1 MVAIFTTSENL
12 ESICFDR
19 DKQPWQDMIYKLG
32 EVFINEAVDIP
43 MDMEDPLFLLD
54 SSIKIDLT
62 KKDYIDSIKSN
73 PENVL
78 KEPCGIFLL
87 DISKNDACKIE
98 QKYGVICQSI
108 HSMNHDVLTHI
119 RTSVEVI
126 SDLCGK
132 TWIDVFRRFRA
143 TPSNSTI
150 IIDAHLFEN
159 DAFNEV
165 DGCYDKNKSVGID
178 NLYQILDCILPQ
190 SFAEAYHVAVLLTN
204 IDEAKQERRSR
215 TSLTN
220 ARIVSAI
227 NRLKRRL
234 GREYE
239 ICIEVHFF
247 SQRGGFHQLIH
258 NRRILSNYYVI
269 DAQYKL
275 AAFKNDGKGVS
286 SQTITASPLFELIHL
301 DAESDMK
308 EKRLRYDLND
318 LCGYVESQCKNPT
331 SELFQNGR
339 KCETFDDLKH
349 RFLI

>member
-1 MVAIFTTSENL
+1 MVAIFTTSGNL
-12 ESICFDR
+12 ESICLDS

-54 SSIKIDLT
+54 SSIKIDIT

-87 DISKNDACKIE
+87 DIPENDAHNIE
-98 QKYGVICQSI
+98 LKYGVICQSI
-108 HSMNHDVLTHI
+108 HSMNHDVLTHKG
-119 RTSVEVI
+119 TSVEVI
-126 SDLCGK
+126 NDLCGK
-132 TWIDVFRRFRA
+132 TWTDVFKKFKD
-143 TPSNSTI
+143 TPSNSAI
-150 IIDAHLFEN
+150 IVDAHLFEN

-190 SFAEAYHVAVLLTN
+190 SFADAYHVAVMLTN

-227 NRLKRRL
+227 NKLKGKL
-234 GREYE
+234 GRQYE

-247 SQRGGFHQLIH
+247 SQKGGFHQLIH
-258 NRRILSNYYVI
+258 NRRILSSYYVI

-275 AAFKNDGKGVS
+275 AAFKKDGTGIS

-301 DAESDMK
+301 DADSDMK
-308 EKRLRYDLND
+308 EKRLRYDLDD
-318 LCGYVESQCKNPT
+318 LYEYVETQCKNPT
-331 SELFQNGR
+331 SELYQNGR
-339 KCETFDDLKH
+339 KCETFYRVKH